1 MIKIRYSILAGLLFA
16 VIMFIY
22 LTITSKMD
30 VAIVVSIFI
39 FLVSPFLFYFKMF
52 SKVDSAGPFEKI
64 DKKLV
69 IYSGM
74 SSHFKD
80 GITVGGTL
88 YLLSDRLIFQTN
100 LINFIKR
107 HEQTIF
113 LNKIAEVELVKT
125 MGLINNGLCIKI
137 KDNLNEQFVVNKR
150 EIWKEQIE
158 KYLVENNN
166 R

>member
-22 LTITSKMD
+22 LAITAKMD
-30 VAIVVSIFI
+30 IAIVISVFTFI
-39 FLVSPFLFYFKMF
+39 ISPFLFYFKMF
-52 SKVDSAGPFEKI
+52 SNVDFSSNFQKVD
-64 DKKLV
+64 KKSI

-107 HEQTIF
+107 HEQTIL
-113 LNKIAEVELVKT
+113 LNQITKVDTVDTFGLVS
-125 MGLINNGLCIKI
+125 NGLLIK
-137 KDNLNEQFVVNKR
+137 NRNYENEQFVVTKR
-150 EIWKEQIE
+150 EVWKEQIE
-158 KYLVENNN
+158 KQIAK
-166 R
+166 